1 MPEEKKPQ
9 DPQAEA
15 AETPKAEANLAT
27 SVDAAGESADKA
39 ASKEAAGDANP
50 KPAAKAKPAGAKPAG
65 AKPAGAKPAAKKEK
79 PPALEDK
86 PFEEFI
92 REHYMPALTKTLET
106 LGVSDLTLA
115 FEKQPFPVRGVDQ
128 TPCWQVKGAFQA
140 GQRQF
145 WVGFLKDDIS
155 GQKVFAQADFGAHP
169 SLLESFMIDERRV
182 NLDLMVMYVVQRLN
196 GQKWLA
202 RN

>member
-15 AETPKAEANLAT
+15 AEAPKAEANLAT
-27 SVDAAGESADKA
+27 SVGAAGGSADQA
-39 ASKEAAGDANP
+39 ASEAAGDANS
-50 KPAAKAKPAGAKPAG
+50 KPAAKAKPAG

-92 REHYMPALTKTLET
+92 REHYMPALTKSLET
-106 LGVSDLTLA
+106 LGISDLTLV
-115 FEKQPFPVRGVDQ
+115 FEKQPLPVRGVDQ
-128 TPCWQVKGAFQA
+128 TPCWQVKGAFQD

-155 GQKVFAQADFGAHP
+155 GQKVFAQADFAAHP

-182 NLDLMVMYVVQRLN
+182 NLDLMVMYIVQRLN
-196 GQKWLA
+196 GQKWLE